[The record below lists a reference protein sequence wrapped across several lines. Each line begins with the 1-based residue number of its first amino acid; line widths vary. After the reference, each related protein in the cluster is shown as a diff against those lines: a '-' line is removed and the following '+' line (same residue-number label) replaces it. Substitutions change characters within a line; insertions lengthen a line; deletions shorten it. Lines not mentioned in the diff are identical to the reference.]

1 MDSLNTV
8 GHAINN
14 DKVNLDAGC
23 KSLLGCTPVAAFI
36 AKNCIPEFHDMAL
49 DKIQEFIVYKKAKD
63 EMTPEE
69 LAEIQKS
76 NIPPVEISC
85 HPVEDLPDKLN
96 EKNVESKSV
105 NEGTIYYDVLFDI
118 GLPCGEANRVIVDI
132 EAQNKYNP
140 GYHMLKR
147 GSFYSGRMISAQKES
162 VFHNSDY
169 DKLQKVYSIWLCID
183 PDEEVRGVCNTY
195 SMTETCLAKEYHFP
209 KEQYDNYCIV
219 MVCLQDKESDNDMVR
234 LFSSIFD
241 NEMPVEK
248 KLQLAT
254 ECGLPVTT
262 DIKEGINQMCNYS
275 DFVEQQGLKKGREE
289 GHLESLSG
297 SVTNLVRSGRFSVEA
312 ALDILKV
319 PADIRSTVKENAEKA
334 LSK

>member
-1 MDSLNTV
+1 
-8 GHAINN
+8 
-14 DKVNLDAGC
+14 
-23 KSLLGCTPVAAFI
+23 
-36 AKNCIPEFHDMAL
+36 
-49 DKIQEFIVYKKAKD
+49 
-63 EMTPEE
+63 
-69 LAEIQKS
+69 
-76 NIPPVEISC
+76 
-85 HPVEDLPDKLN
+85 
-96 EKNVESKSV
+96 
-105 NEGTIYYDVLFDI
+105 
-118 GLPCGEANRVIVDI
+118 
-132 EAQNKYNP
+132 
-140 GYHMLKR
+140 MLKR

-275 DFVEQQGLKKGREE
+275 DFVEQQGVEK
-289 GHLESLSG
+289 GHLESLSE
-297 SVTNLVRSGRFSVEA
+297 SVANLVRSGHFSIEA

-319 PADIRSTVKENAEKA
+319 SADIRSTVKENAEKA